1 MDNRNR
7 NNNNSGGFN
16 IVGLIVRIL
25 VGALVVAITAFFTP
39 GFSNSGGITSL
50 VIAAIVIGVLEYLV
64 VTFTGLSASPF
75 GKGIAGFN
83 MTAIILYVTGMLVSG
98 LNISIVGAL
107 IGALVMGIVEAILP
121 V

>member
-1 MDNRNR
+1 
-7 NNNNSGGFN
+7 
-16 IVGLIVRIL
+16 
-25 VGALVVAITAFFTP
+25 
-39 GFSNSGGITSL
+39 
-50 VIAAIVIGVLEYLV
+50 
-64 VTFTGLSASPF
+64 
-75 GKGIAGFN
+75 

>member
-1 MDNRNR
+1 MSKNT
-7 NNNNSGGFN
+7 NNEFN
-16 IVGLIVRIL
+16 IGGLIIRIL

-39 GFSNSGGITSL
+39 GFRNTGGIFSL
-50 VIAAIVIGVLEYLV
+50 IIAAIVIGVLEYLL

-75 GKGIAGFN
+75 GKGVGGFI
-83 MTAIILYVTGMLVSG
+83 MTAVVLYVTGMLVSG
-98 LNISIVGAL
+98 LEISIIGSL